1 MTVLVGEETRVPAR
15 GTAVPWVEQSSE
27 WRVQGDGYR
36 PQLADSRH
44 SALDQNAAVETTNA
58 ARPAGAAAAARAG
71 LRGAVRPD
79 CAARGFAAGQSPGDD
94 HTPSGEAVKAVKTA
108 PRARPLA
115 SPPLPPFSSGL
126 ARNSGAAVGLPD
138 PVPAP
143 PSPFFR
149 GRGDFG
155 ALCTRHYH
163 RLREDARGM
172 SGRRRLQRIDRVL
185 DWAASAEG
193 SIRSRRAG
201 ISNSHFPLLLRQQ
214 STQSESSPV
223 GIAFNAG
230 AEPPAYA
237 GADWPRKDND
247 GIAWSGQASAAVA
260 SRSSEGLPFSAKR
273 LQAKD
278 VPQCSKI
285 VDKRRSCVRIGT
297 LWNIVEGDMAHNYT
311 AAAT

>member
-163 RLREDARGM
+163 RLREGRQRHVGGGGASSGLTECSTGRRVRKAQFARGEQAFRTAT
-172 SGRRRLQRIDRVL
+172 SHCCCDSNRPKVKVARL
-185 DWAASAEG
+185 G
-193 SIRSRRAG
+193 
-201 ISNSHFPLLLRQQ
+201 
-214 STQSESSPV
+214 
-223 GIAFNAG
+223 
-230 AEPPAYA
+230 
-237 GADWPRKDND
+237 
-247 GIAWSGQASAAVA
+247 
-260 SRSSEGLPFSAKR
+260 
-273 LQAKD
+273 
-278 VPQCSKI
+278 
-285 VDKRRSCVRIGT
+285 
-297 LWNIVEGDMAHNYT
+297 
-311 AAAT
+311 